1 MPSFTRWVY
10 VNERC
15 LTTLAVSRCGWH
27 QVVMDELWV
36 DPIGAGRAALARTR
50 ESAVQPALPAT
61 LISAAGELDLDESD
75 LALGVELAR
84 LAPKEHGEAVLYLVT
99 ALRAAERQ
107 GSTRVRL
114 VGDPLFEALGFSP
127 SSCAFAEA
135 LETNVVELH
144 PLVSKDGGAPLIAHG
159 GHLYSGRSF
168 ARERRVAT
176 ALQVRLAAAVV
187 NASSDSEDTS
197 LDDADAHLTLE
208 QRAAVHAATTRRIAL
223 VSGGP
228 GTGKTSIVVAMIRR
242 LLAAGVASDE
252 IALAAP
258 TGRAADRMLRS
269 VQKGGIEAELKAQT
283 LHRLLGYSMAIRG
296 FRHHEDNPVQARVVI
311 VDESSMVDLAMF
323 DSLLRALA
331 PDTSLVLLG
340 DADQLPSVDAGAV
353 FRDLC
358 EHLEGQ
364 GALTTLTHS
373 FRMNT
378 EDADGSEVYELAQGA
393 NAGGPLAIKARR
405 QTSELRFAGA
415 ELLPLDERNAF
426 LERWWDLVAPD
437 PRFALR
443 SYVTPFSEADLEV
456 LEAGFAAADASRLLA
471 LTHSSQCGTIAL
483 NEAMHKRAQPNGKRS
498 WAQGEPVMMKRND
511 YELGLFNGDQGIL
524 LRVAGKRSVVF
535 RSGDTFRAFALE
547 LVAPQLELAWC
558 TTVHKA
564 QGSEYERIALALPEE
579 SSLGTRE
586 IIYTAV
592 TRARRGAL
600 ILANAA
606 ALDRMLAKR
615 IARESGLQSR
625 LMSFQG

>member
-1 MPSFTRWVY
+1 
-10 VNERC
+10 
-15 LTTLAVSRCGWH
+15 
-27 QVVMDELWV
+27 MDELWV

-50 ESAVQPALPAT
+50 SSAVQPALPAS
-61 LISAAGELDLDESD
+61 LVSAAGELDLDESD
-75 LALGVELAR
+75 LALGVELSR
-84 LAPKEHGEAVLYLVT
+84 LAPTQLREPILYLVA
-99 ALRAAERQ
+99 ALRAAEHQ

-114 VGDPLFEALGFSP
+114 VDDPLFEALGFPDS
-127 SSCAFAEA
+127 AREFAA
-135 LETNVVELH
+135 SLEVNVGELR
-144 PLVSKDGGAPLIAHG
+144 PLISNDGGAPLIAHAG
-159 GHLYSGRSF
+159 YLYSGRSF
-168 ARERRVAT
+168 AREDRVAA
-176 ALQVRLAAAVV
+176 ALKTRLGAAPNSGSV
-187 NASSDSEDTS
+187 STDMS
-197 LDDADAHLTLE
+197 LDEADAHLTLE
-208 QRAAVHAATTRRIAL
+208 QRAAVRAATTRRIAL

-269 VQKGGIEAELKAQT
+269 VQKGGIAAELKAQT

-296 FRHHEDNPVQARVVI
+296 FRHHEDNPVHARVVI

-323 DSLLRALA
+323 DSLLRALS
-331 PDTSLVLLG
+331 PETSLVLLG

-358 EHLEGQ
+358 EYLEGQ
-364 GALTTLTHS
+364 DALTTLTHS

-393 NAGGPLAIKARR
+393 NAGGPLAIKTRS

-415 ELLPLDERNAF
+415 ELLPLDQRATF
-426 LERWWDLVAPD
+426 LERWWTLVAPE

-443 SYVTPFSEADLEV
+443 SYVTPFSEADLNV

-471 LTHSSQCGTIAL
+471 LTHSSQCGTVAL

-511 YELGLFNGDQGIL
+511 YELGLFNGDQGVL

-564 QGSEYERIALALPEE
+564 QGSEYDRIALALPEE

-600 ILANAA
+600 ILAKASS
-606 ALDRMLAKR
+606 LERMLAKR
-615 IARESGLQSR
+615 IFRESGLQSR
-625 LMSFQG
+625 LG

>member
-1 MPSFTRWVY
+1 
-10 VNERC
+10 
-15 LTTLAVSRCGWH
+15 
-27 QVVMDELWV
+27 MDELWV

-50 ESAVQPALPAT
+50 DSAVQPALPAS
-61 LISAAGELDLDESD
+61 LVSAAGELDLDESD

-84 LAPKEHGEAVLYLVT
+84 LAPTAHREPILYLVA
-99 ALRAAERQ
+99 ALRAADHQ
-107 GSTRVRL
+107 GSTRIHL
-114 VGDPLFEALGFSP
+114 VGDPIFEALGFPESAR
-127 SSCAFAEA
+127 AFAASLEA
-135 LETNVVELH
+135 NAGELH
-144 PLVSKDGGAPLIAHG
+144 PLISKGKSAPLIVNSG
-159 GHLYSGRSF
+159 YLYSGRSF

-176 ALQVRLAAAVV
+176 ALQARLGAEAPAR
-187 NASSDSEDTS
+187 SDSEEETVDE
-197 LDDADAHLTLE
+197 ADAHLTLE
-208 QRAAVHAATTRRIAL
+208 QRAAVRAATTRRIAL

-269 VQKGGIEAELKAQT
+269 VQKGGIRAELKAQT

-296 FRHHEDNPVQARVVI
+296 FRHHEDNPVHARVVI

-323 DSLLRALA
+323 DSLLRALS
-331 PDTSLVLLG
+331 PETSLVLLG

-364 GALTTLTHS
+364 EALTTLTHS

-378 EDADGSEVYELAQGA
+378 ADADGSEVYELAQGA
-393 NAGGPLAIKARR
+393 NAGGPLAIQSRA

-415 ELLPLDERNAF
+415 ELLPLDQRAAF
-426 LERWWDLVAPD
+426 LERWWTLVAPQ

-471 LTHSSQCGTIAL
+471 LTHSSPCGTLAL

-564 QGSEYERIALALPEE
+564 QGSEYDRIALALPEE

-606 ALDRMLAKR
+606 SLERMLAKR
-615 IARESGLQSR
+615 ISRESGLQSR
-625 LMSFQG
+625 LA

>member
-1 MPSFTRWVY
+1 
-10 VNERC
+10 
-15 LTTLAVSRCGWH
+15 
-27 QVVMDELWV
+27 MDELWV

-50 ESAVQPALPAT
+50 ESALQPALPPSLVA
-61 LISAAGELDLDESD
+61 AAGDLDLDESD
-75 LALGVELAR
+75 LALGIELAR
-84 LAPKEHGEAVLYLVT
+84 FAPADLREPILYLVT
-99 ALRAAERQ
+99 ALRAAERL

-114 VGDPLFEALGFSP
+114 VGDELFDALGFSL
-127 SSCAFAEA
+127 SARQFAES
-135 LETNVVELH
+135 LEGHLGKLH
-144 PLVSKDGGAPLIAHG
+144 PLFSGDGDAPLVAHG
-159 GHLYSGRSF
+159 GYLYSGRSF
-168 ARERRVAT
+168 ARERRVAA
-176 ALQVRLAAAVV
+176 ALQTRLREPAA
-187 NASSDSEDTS
+187 DSLGDS
-197 LDDADAHLTLE
+197 LDKADSHLTSE
-208 QRAAVHAATTRRIAL
+208 QRAAVHAATTRRLAL

-242 LLAAGVASDE
+242 FLAAGMTSDD

-269 VQKGGIEAELKAQT
+269 VQRGGIAAELKAQT

-296 FRHHEDNPVQARVVI
+296 FRHHENNPVRASVVI

-323 DSLLRALA
+323 DSLLRALS
-331 PDTSLVLLG
+331 PDTALVLLG
-340 DADQLPSVDAGAV
+340 DADQLPSVEAGAV

-358 EHLEGQ
+358 EHLKDAE
-364 GALTTLTHS
+364 ALTKLTRS
-373 FRMNT
+373 FRMDTN
-378 EDADGSEVYELAQGA
+378 DPDGSEVYELAQGA
-393 NAGGPLAIKARR
+393 NAGGPVTIAPR
-405 QTSELRFAGA
+405 QEVSDVRFAGA
-415 ELLPLDERNAF
+415 ELLPLEEREAF
-426 LERWWDLVAPD
+426 LERWWSLVAPE

-443 SYVTPFSEADLEV
+443 TYVTPFSDADLKV
-456 LEAGFAAADASRLLA
+456 LEKGFAAADASRLLA
-471 LTHSSQCGTIAL
+471 LTHSSLCGTIAL
-483 NEAMHKRAQPNGKRS
+483 NDAMHKRAQPNGQRS

-535 RSGDTFRAFALE
+535 RAGASFRIFPLQ

-564 QGSEYERIALALPEE
+564 QGSEFDRIALVLPAE

-600 ILANAA
+600 IVAGAS
-606 ALDRMLAKR
+606 ALERMLAKR

-625 LMSFQG
+625 LA

>member
-1 MPSFTRWVY
+1 
-10 VNERC
+10 
-15 LTTLAVSRCGWH
+15 
-27 QVVMDELWV
+27 MDELWV

-50 ESAVQPALPAT
+50 ESSLQPALPSA

-75 LALGVELAR
+75 LALGIELAR
-84 LAPKEHGEAVLYLVT
+84 LAPAELRESILYLVT
-99 ALRAAERQ
+99 ALRAAQRQ

-114 VGDPLFEALGFSP
+114 VGDSLFEDLGFP
-127 SSCAFAEA
+127 LAARQFAES
-135 LETNVVELH
+135 LEMRIGELH
-144 PLVSKDGGAPLIAHG
+144 PLVSASGGAPLIAHAG
-159 GHLYSGRSF
+159 YLYSGRSF
-168 ARERRVAT
+168 ARERRVAA
-176 ALQVRLAAAVV
+176 ALQTRLGAPDS
-187 NASSDSEDTS
+187 NASPDDSLNDS
-197 LDDADAHLTLE
+197 LDGSLEEADAHLTLE

-242 LLAAGVASDE
+242 LLARGIASED

-269 VQKGGIEAELKAQT
+269 VQRGGIEAELKAQT

-296 FRHHEDNPVQARVVI
+296 FRHHEDNPVRASVVI

-323 DSLLRALA
+323 DSLLRALS

-364 GALTTLTHS
+364 AALTTLTHS
-373 FRMNT
+373 FRMDT

-393 NAGGPLAIKARR
+393 NAGGPLTIKARS
-405 QTSELRFAGA
+405 QASELRFAGA
-415 ELLPLDERNAF
+415 ELLPLDQRAAF
-426 LERWWDLVAPD
+426 LERWWELVAPN

-443 SYVTPFSEADLEV
+443 SYITPFSEADLEV

-471 LTHSSQCGTIAL
+471 LTHSSACGTIAL
-483 NEAMHKRAQPNGKRS
+483 NDAMHKRAQPNGKRS
-498 WAQGEPVMMKRND
+498 WALGEPVMMKRND

-535 RSGDTFRAFALE
+535 RSGETFRAFALE

-600 ILANAA
+600 VLANAP
-606 ALDRMLAKR
+606 ALERMLAKR
-615 IARESGLQSR
+615 ITRESGLQSR
-625 LMSFQG
+625 LA